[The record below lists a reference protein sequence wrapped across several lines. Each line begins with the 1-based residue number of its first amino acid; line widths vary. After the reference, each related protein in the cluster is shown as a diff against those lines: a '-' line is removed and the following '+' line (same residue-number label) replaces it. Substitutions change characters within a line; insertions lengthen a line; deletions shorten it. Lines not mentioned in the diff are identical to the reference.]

1 MCEEQ
6 AALLWRIKHN
16 VKPATKDTALVAGKE
31 WWRTGA
37 FYKCKMAGPTKSQKK
52 GTSVSATQVGRLP
65 LHHRAC
71 MRRWPEICLCSCI
84 ASNLH
89 SGVCEINS
97 RGVKWWP
104 DPPSPPHVIL
114 EGQRAQSRQ
123 SRVNI
128 GCFFAGRK
136 HSRAHTI
143 ATILSSGVRG
153 PHGVGQAQ
161 RLFFRRHRT
170 RGHA

>member
-6 AALLWRIKHN
+6 TALLWRIKTQCETSDQRHC
-16 VKPATKDTALVAGKE
+16 AGGRERMVAHWCILQIQDG
-31 WWRTGA
+31 RTN
-37 FYKCKMAGPTKSQKK
+37 KKSEK

-84 ASNLH
+84 ASNHH

-114 EGQRAQSRQ
+114 EGQHARGRQ
-123 SRVNI
+123 RRVNI
-128 GCFFAGRK
+128 GCFFRRTKTFLRSYHRHNIKLRGTGVALGR
-136 HSRAHTI
+136 ANI
-143 ATILSSGVRG
+143 AAVFSQTPDPR
-153 PHGVGQAQ
+153 P
-161 RLFFRRHRT
+161 
-170 RGHA
+170 